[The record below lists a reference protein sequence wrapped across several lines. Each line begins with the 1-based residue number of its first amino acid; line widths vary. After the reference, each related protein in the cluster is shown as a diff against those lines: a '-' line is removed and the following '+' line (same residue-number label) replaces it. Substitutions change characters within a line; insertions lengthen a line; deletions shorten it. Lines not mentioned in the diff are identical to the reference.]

1 MDEWLG
7 GTWDV
12 LFLNVLCALV
22 VKHPELRQMEINS
35 RIYIMVCQMY
45 KLKTEIDIS
54 KEEIFIEHQVKLN
67 SNQLNIIKIL
77 TYTLSYT

>member
-1 MDEWLG
+1 
-7 GTWDV
+7 
-12 LFLNVLCALV
+12 
-22 VKHPELRQMEINS
+22 
-35 RIYIMVCQMY
+35 MVCQMY

-77 TYTLSYT
+77 YFNT